1 MRFHLKKLYTG
12 RLPVRQFF
20 LGGVLLG
27 ILAMNF
33 GRGFLLEN
41 TGLLSED
48 VLYHMKYM
56 TVDCRALFV
65 YVLGKR
71 AAVLAFL
78 LIIATT
84 YLGLAAVC
92 MASGWYGML
101 LGMFLSAAVLRYG
114 LKGIL
119 FTLVSLFP
127 HILFYAPALIVL
139 LAFCEFLCR
148 NIYFKDGSL
157 YLQEGRKSILT
168 PEKLMQLLFILA
180 ALLTGCVLESFLNPH
195 LLLGLLKIF

>member
-20 LGGVLLG
+20 LAGLLLG
-27 ILAMNF
+27 ILVMNF
-33 GRGFLLEN
+33 GKGFLLEN
-41 TGLLSED
+41 TGLLDEY

-56 TVDCRALFV
+56 TVDSRALFI

-71 AAVLAFL
+71 ITVLVFL

-92 MASGWYGML
+92 ALSGWYGML
-101 LGMFLSAAVLRYG
+101 LGMFLSTAMLRYG

-119 FTLVSLFP
+119 LSVVSLFP
-127 HILFYAPALIVL
+127 HSLFYVPALIAL
-139 LAFCEFLCR
+139 MACCEHICR
-148 NIYFKDGSL
+148 SVYFKGGSL
-157 YLQEGRKSILT
+157 YLEEGKKSIVP
-168 PEKLMQLLFILA
+168 PEKIIQLLLVLA
-180 ALLTGCVLESFLNPH
+180 AVVIGSFLESYLNPH